1 MVSAPRRA
9 SQRRQKLHSRDAAH
23 LERFC
28 HASELRRLLETAGH
42 ALSADEA
49 KGPESQCGGLVGPG
63 RCLRADE
70 DLRTPR
76 EKRSGSLELSCCRA
90 VESWRL
96 GAQLRPVPRAYFLWQ
111 RHLPLFPPKN

>member
-9 SQRRQKLHSRDAAH
+9 FQRRQELHSRDAAH

-28 HASELRRLLETAGH
+28 HPSELRLLLETTGH
-42 ALSADEA
+42 ALSPDEA
-49 KGPESQCGGLVGPG
+49 KSAESQCGGLVGPG
-63 RCLRADE
+63 RCLRANE

-76 EKRSGSLELSCCRA
+76 EKRSGSLELSCRGP
-90 VESWRL
+90 VESRRL
-96 GAQLRPVPRAYFLWQ
+96 GAQLRQVPRTYFLRQ

>member
-23 LERFC
+23 LEGFC
-28 HASELRRLLETAGH
+28 LASQLRHLLETAGH
-42 ALSADEA
+42 DVSPDQAKSA
-49 KGPESQCGGLVGPG
+49 ESQCGGLVGPG

-76 EKRSGSLELSCCRA
+76 EKRSGSLELSGCRA

-96 GAQLRPVPRAYFLWQ
+96 GSQLRQVPGAYFLRQ
-111 RHLPLFPPKN
+111 RYLLLFPPKD